1 MLPAAR
7 SRDFGSGRTSLRL
20 AFAVRTRFT
29 LPPDHFRSLGRLLNQ
44 FLSSRKMSTFPV
56 LIIGAGP
63 FGLSLAAY
71 LRRCHIRY
79 LMIGKP
85 ALFWKVCS
93 PGALLTLA
101 SDWHLD
107 PHGVDTVDAFR
118 QVQKTAS
125 KRSESTACDS
135 FPHCV
140 RWFQQQ
146 KQLEILPWHVER
158 VMPQNEGFVATMQ
171 NGEQIATPNVVMATC
186 FHTCGLAGCRA
197 SEPYQAL
204 LGDDILARMS
214 VHDGSVQLDERF
226 RSSLPG
232 LFIASMTAE
241 HDFRWP
247 AALFAQTRAS
257 ATSIGQAIRQRMQT
271 L

>member
-93 PGALLTLA
+93 HGALLALA

-107 PHGVDTVDAFR
+107 PHGVDTVDAYR
-118 QVQKTAS
+118 QAQNTAS
-125 KRSESTACDS
+125 NRPESRACDS
-135 FPHCV
+135 FPHYV
-140 RWFQQQ
+140 RWFQKR
-146 KQLEILPWHVER
+146 KQLEILPWNVER
-158 VMPQNEGFVATMQ
+158 VAPQHERFVATMQ
-171 NGEQIATPNVVMATC
+171 NGEQIATPNVVVATC
-186 FHTCGLAGCRA
+186 FHACGHAGCRA
-197 SEPYQAL
+197 SEPFKTL

-214 VHDGSVQLDERF
+214 VHDGSVRLDERF
-226 RSSLPG
+226 RTSLPG
-232 LFIASMTAE
+232 LFIANSTTE
-241 HDFRWP
+241 QDFGQP
-247 AALFAQTRAS
+247 SALFARARAS
-257 ATSIGQAIRQRMQT
+257 AASIGQAIRQRMQT